1 MGGADSGKE
10 RKMKR
15 DERRAF
21 VRVLL
26 KEVHPERTYYTR
38 EEWIQKKGRRKT
50 RTYEEIR
57 DDAITEIKNRG
68 FQGYTV
74 EDLRAYVIELD
85 MMCKD
90 LEVAAREKT
99 SVNEAYFTA
108 ARKRPSYFN
117 ESSETA
123 EQPQDNA

>member
-1 MGGADSGKE
+1 MKKE
-10 RKMKR
+10 
-15 DERRAF
+15 ERRAF

-26 KEVHPERTYYTR
+26 KEVHPERTYCTR
-38 EEWIQKKGRRKT
+38 EEWLQKKGRRKK

-74 EDLRAYVIELD
+74 EELRAFVTEMDSIC
-85 MMCKD
+85 MD
-90 LEVAAREKT
+90 LETAAKEKT
-99 SVNEAYFTA
+99 SVKEAFSTV
-108 ARKRPSYFN
+108 ARKCPSYFN

-123 EQPQDNA
+123 EQPQDAEERE

>member
-1 MGGADSGKE
+1 MGGADSGKG

-38 EEWIQKKGRRKT
+38 EEWLLRKGLRKK

-57 DDAITEIKNRG
+57 DDAITHIKNRG

-74 EDLRAYVIELD
+74 EELRTYVIELD

-99 SVNEAYFTA
+99 SVHEAYFAA
-108 ARKRPSYFN
+108 ARKCPSYFN
-117 ESSETA
+117 ESIETA
-123 EQPQDNA
+123 EQPQDNV